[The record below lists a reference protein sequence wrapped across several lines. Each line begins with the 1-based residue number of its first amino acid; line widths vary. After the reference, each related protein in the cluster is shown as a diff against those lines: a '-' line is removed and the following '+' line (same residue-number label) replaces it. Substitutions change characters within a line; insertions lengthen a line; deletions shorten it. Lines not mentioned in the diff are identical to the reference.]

1 MKSNRRLSG
10 IATLLFASALST
22 SQSGAATFTWD
33 GGGNGT
39 DLGQSSNWSP
49 DGIAVA
55 SDILQW
61 NGTVAGPLALDYITT
76 QSGFNTNPGI
86 SISLTSAQT
95 GSLVINGQSN
105 ALRLNGSGITIAS
118 GAGAFSLG
126 NGSVTSNITA
136 FNGAMA
142 MTNNSSNA
150 ATIASDV
157 AFATTF
163 SGITTFN
170 FNGSGNWNVNTN
182 LSSSNNSNG
191 NIVNVTGTGTLFM
204 NAAST
209 YTGGTNLNVTG
220 GNSRIRATATGAL
233 GSGAV
238 FIAGNSGSNRLEVA
252 GGITLNNALSV
263 NGKTSAV
270 GASAAILNVSGNNTL
285 GGTITLNV
293 GGTDSTI
300 QSDAGLLTL
309 SAATAVTHGAGGTRG
324 VLFTGDGDIAVTGNV
339 AQGGATLALYKQG
352 AGTLTL
358 SGTNNTYT
366 GATTVSAGT
375 LLVNGSLNNTAVSVA
390 AAATIAGTG
399 SLGGTLALDGAS
411 FLEVKDF
418 SDALTVAGTITF
430 GTGFGISNLTGIDWS
445 SLNLNAPYTVISTT
459 QTFSASDIGNFGIGN
474 AASVGD
480 GRFAY
485 FDNGSLAVVVIPEP
499 TSALLGGLGALMLLR
514 RRRI

>member
-1 MKSNRRLSG
+1 MKSNHRLLG
-10 IATLLFASALST
+10 LATLLLASALPT
-22 SQSGAATFTWD
+22 SQSSAATFTWD

-39 DLGQSSNWSP
+39 DLGQSNNWNP

-55 SDILQW
+55 GDVLQW
-61 NGTVAGPLALDYITT
+61 NGTVTGPLALEYATIQTGLN
-76 QSGFNTNPGI
+76 SNPGI

-95 GSLVINGQSN
+95 DSLVINGQSS
-105 ALRLNGSGITIAS
+105 ALRLNGSGITIAAD
-118 GAGAFSLG
+118 AGEFSLG
-126 NGSVTSNITA
+126 NGSGTSNITA

-170 FNGSGNWNVNTN
+170 FTGSGNWNVNTN
-182 LSSSNNSNG
+182 LNSSNNSNG
-191 NIVNVTGTGTLFM
+191 NIVNATGTGTLFM
-204 NAAST
+204 NAANT

-238 FIAGNSGSNRLEVA
+238 FIAGNGGSNRLEVA

-309 SAATAVTHGAGGTRG
+309 SAATAVTHGASGARG

-339 AQGGATLALYKQG
+339 AQGSATLALYKQG
-352 AGTLTL
+352 EGTLTL
-358 SGTNNTYT
+358 SGSNNSYT

-375 LLVNGSLNNTAVSVA
+375 LLVNGSLGNTAVSVA

-399 SLGGTLALDGAS
+399 ALAGVLAFDAAA
-411 FLEVKDF
+411 FLEVVDF
-418 SDALTVAGTITF
+418 SDPLAVAGTITF
-430 GTGFGISNLTGIDWS
+430 GSGFGIANLTGIDWG
-445 SLNLNAPYTVISTT
+445 SLDLNTPYTVISTS

-474 AASVGD
+474 AALVGG
-480 GRFAY
+480 GRSAY

-499 TSALLGGLGALMLLR
+499 TATLLGGLGALLILR
-514 RRRI
+514 RRRS